1 MDRKKELEKIVGKDS
16 GLVSQL
22 VDEILFL
29 ENQLIQLKKLPF
41 IKVNPKNNMQQKS
54 TPAAKQY
61 KEFLQ
66 QYTNCIKVLARVTGQ
81 DDKEEDSPLRA
92 WAKSRSSSTMDDI
105 RNGKGLKPLC

>member
-1 MDRKKELEKIVGKDS
+1 MSRKKELEKIVGKDNE
-16 GLVSQL
+16 LVSQL

-29 ENQLIQLKKLPF
+29 ENQLIQLKQLPF
-41 IKVNPKNNMQQKS
+41 IKVNPKNNSQQKS

-92 WAKSRSSSTMDDI
+92 WAKARSEKI
-105 RNGKGLKPLC
+105 NAN

>member
-1 MDRKKELEKIVGKDS
+1 MSRKKELEKIVGKDNE
-16 GLVSQL
+16 LFSQL

-29 ENQLIQLKKLPF
+29 ENQLIQLKQLPF
-41 IKVNPKNNMQQKS
+41 IKVNIKNNMQQKA

-92 WAKSRSSSTMDDI
+92 WAKARSEKI
-105 RNGKGLKPLC
+105 NAN